1 MGAKIRVWS
10 LITDVRDAPV
20 LQHLRGR
27 LHKVT
32 GNARPVEA
40 RELRMTQQAV
50 KDVAHFVE
58 ERNNIVVTHQ
68 GWSLRSGFG

>member
-1 MGAKIRVWS
+1 MGAKISVWS

-40 RELRMTQQAV
+40 RELRMAQQAV
-50 KDVAHFVE
+50 EDVAHFVE
-58 ERNNIVVTHQ
+58 ECNNIVVAHQ